1 MSIYKIQDKRIVE
14 LNETT
19 FEGQGLKE
27 SDIQQM
33 LKSQIDAISPQT
45 LIVSE
50 EFGDWEDRKHRID
63 LLGIDKNADL
73 VVIELKRTTDGGY
86 MDLQAL
92 RYAAM
97 ISTLTFDK
105 LVETYETYLRK
116 NGIEANAEE
125 GLLEFLGWEE
135 AIEEEFAQDVR
146 IVLASAEFSRELCTS
161 VMWLNG
167 FDLDIRCVRMNPY
180 ISKDGL
186 FLDIQTVIPLP
197 EAEEYQV
204 RIREKTMKEREV
216 RKRSRDTARFEVTTE
231 GNKQPNLSSRKMI
244 HHVTRFVIS
253 KGKPIKDVI
262 LSVEQ
267 IRPNSF
273 HVIDGTISPRE
284 FRSKLR
290 SITKDRPRRYFID
303 KGELFEVDGK
313 TYALTNQWTTVDA
326 INAAESL
333 TSKFADL
340 DIQISRPDSQT

>member
-1 MSIYKIQDKRIVE
+1 MPIYKIQDKEIVE

-27 SDIQQM
+27 IDIQKM
-33 LKSQIDAISPQT
+33 LKSQIDAISPET

-116 NGIEANAEE
+116 NDVETNAEE

-135 AIEEEFAQDVR
+135 PIEEEFAQDVR

-180 ISKDGL
+180 VSVDGL
-186 FLDIQTVIPLP
+186 FLEIQTVIPLP

-216 RKRSRDTARFEVTTE
+216 RKRSRDTVRFEVNTE
-231 GNKQPNLSSRKMI
+231 GNEQPNLSSNRMI
-244 HHVTRFVIS
+244 HHVTCFVIS
-253 KGKPIKDVI
+253 KGKPIEDVI
-262 LSVEQ
+262 TIIEQ

-273 HVIDGTISPRE
+273 HVIDGTVSPRE
-284 FRSKLR
+284 YKRELR
-290 SITKDRPRRYFID
+290 LISKDRPRRYFID
-303 KGELFEVDGK
+303 EGELVEVDGK
-313 TYALTNQWTTVDA
+313 TYALTKNWYTQDA
-326 INAAESL
+326 INAAEAL
-333 TSKFADL
+333 RSKYVDL
-340 DIQISRPDSQT
+340 DIQINRSDAQT

>member
-1 MSIYKIQDKRIVE
+1 MPIYKIQDKKIVE

-27 SDIQQM
+27 IDIQKM
-33 LKSQIDAISPQT
+33 LKSQIDAISPET

-116 NGIEANAEE
+116 NDVETNAEE

-135 AIEEEFAQDVR
+135 PIEEEFAQDVR

-180 ISKDGL
+180 VSEDGL

-216 RKRSRDTARFEVTTE
+216 RKRSRDTSRFEVTTE
-231 GNKQPNLSSRKMI
+231 GNQQPNLSSRKMI

-253 KGKPIKDVI
+253 KGKPIEEVI
-262 LSVEQ
+262 TSVEK

-273 HVIDGTISPRE
+273 HVIDGTVRPRE

-303 KGELFEVDGK
+303 KGELFEVNGK

-326 INAAESL
+326 INAADSL
-333 TSKFADL
+333 TSKFVDL
-340 DIQISRPDSQT
+340 DIQIDRSDSQT